1 MRQNHRDIGEK
12 EILDTLLNDSY
23 SNDFNA
29 IFSQYH
35 LLVETTNEIG
45 TRRENMNKFYLSL
58 ITILYGIITFLSVNC
73 HILFSIVPILFVIIV
88 SFSWKNH
95 INQYK
100 LLNEAKFNIINY
112 LENYLP
118 VYVFTKEWELLG
130 NYGYNGL
137 SKWDKRIANSLII
150 FSVVLI
156 AIIVLSEH
164 TIICNYINMIFN

>member
-58 ITILYGIITFLSVNC
+58 ITILYGIITHFYL
-73 HILFSIVPILFVIIV
+73 LIV
-88 SFSWKNH
+88 
-95 INQYK
+95 
-100 LLNEAKFNIINY
+100 
-112 LENYLP
+112 
-118 VYVFTKEWELLG
+118 
-130 NYGYNGL
+130 
-137 SKWDKRIANSLII
+137 I
-150 FSVVLI
+150 FYFQLYQFC
-156 AIIVLSEH
+156 L
-164 TIICNYINMIFN
+164 